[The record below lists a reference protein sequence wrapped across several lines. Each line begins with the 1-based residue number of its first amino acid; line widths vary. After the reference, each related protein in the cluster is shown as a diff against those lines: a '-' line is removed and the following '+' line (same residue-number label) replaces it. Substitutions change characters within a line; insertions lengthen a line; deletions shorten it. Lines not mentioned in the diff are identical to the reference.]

1 MEIKYIYIHLLYI
14 IHRFQLKPFCSVSN
28 IPVWT
33 KNMGNELVLESR
45 KHKPSL
51 RIRNAE
57 FPEGIHVY
65 L

>member
-28 IPVWT
+28 IPGWT

-45 KHKPSL
+45 KHKPAL
-51 RIRNAE
+51 EDPQR
-57 FPEGIHVY
+57 
-65 L
+65 